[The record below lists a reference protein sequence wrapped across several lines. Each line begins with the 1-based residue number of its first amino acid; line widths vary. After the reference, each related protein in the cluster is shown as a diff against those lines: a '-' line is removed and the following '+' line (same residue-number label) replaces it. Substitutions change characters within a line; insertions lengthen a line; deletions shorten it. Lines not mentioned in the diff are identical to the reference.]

1 MYAIRRQGYQSDV
14 TNIDT
19 GIVDYVPSTEGYDAE
34 NITISLGRVDY
45 LIGITP
51 YYSSSDI
58 TQGSGF
64 SGTNWELIETLWE
77 NINEYWNT

>member
-1 MYAIRRQGYQSDV
+1 MYAIISEGYQKNV

-19 GIVDYVPSTEGYDAE
+19 GIVDYVPSTEGYDA
-34 NITISLGRVDY
+34 NNTTISLGRVDY
-45 LIGITP
+45 LIGVTP

-58 TQGSGF
+58 TQSGGF

>member
-1 MYAIRRQGYQSDV
+1 MYAIISEGYQKNV
-14 TNIDT
+14 TNINT
-19 GIVDYVPSTEGYDAE
+19 GIVDYVPSTEGYGA
-34 NITISLGRVDY
+34 NNTTISLGRVDY

-58 TQGSGF
+58 TQSAGF